1 MVTQKLHIK
10 EEINDVGISILQTP
24 QRQQTTTTNLP
35 QIQSLQGSPAS
46 LSPPFRPNPY
56 LTASPPPPRMDYTTH
71 HNV

>member
-35 QIQSLQGSPAS
+35 QIQSLQGSPA
-46 LSPPFRPNPY
+46 
-56 LTASPPPPRMDYTTH
+56 
-71 HNV
+71 